1 MFKKKGHPKFN
12 VPNAQAKN
20 RKRVKERW
28 RVQRGLDSK
37 KRMKKAFMG
46 AEPTIGYRNPESIR
60 HIMPNGMRAY
70 LVHNEPEFK
79 NMLENPNTGKFE
91 VIIAKGVG
99 KLKRKRIIEYAK
111 KEGIRVRNGGADAK
125 KEEIRVKNGGAE

>member
-1 MFKKKGHPKFN
+1 MQKKKSHPKFN
-12 VPNAQAKN
+12 VANMQAKK

-37 KRMKKAFMG
+37 KRMKKAFAG

-60 HIMPNGMRAY
+60 HIMSNGARAY
-70 LVHNEPEFK
+70 LVHNEPELK
-79 NMLENPNTGKFE
+79 EMMGNPNIEKFD

-99 KLKRKRIIEYAK
+99 KLKRKQIIESAK
-111 KEGIRVRNGGADAK
+111 KGGIRVRNGGA
-125 KEEIRVKNGGAE
+125 E